1 MALTAR
7 TPVLRTSPAVRCVWL
22 WLAFLIA
29 PSELLAQSTS
39 AKPESQSAQVKLH
52 DTPVFS
58 IASDLPNQ
66 TAAER
71 ARAAGYALERAF
83 DADLGEVKVVSSA
96 GTQVIFAGDV
106 PVIELHEEDARAAQS
121 SSLDVYA
128 ANVAAQMRA
137 VIQAERRRSDIAGTV
152 FSISL
157 VVFFGFVA
165 LVGSRRLSEL
175 ASRARDQIMEQP
187 ERIEPIRFNKLEVLG
202 ADSLRALLL
211 AAVIIGRWVLQVGVI
226 YIWLALSLSRFE
238 LTRPYT
244 DKLNRSLI
252 DPLSALAE
260 RALGAL
266 PVFILAF
273 ALAAIVFVAVR
284 IVELFFK
291 GATREHFIWVPRDL
305 VGAVSALI
313 RVAIVMLALIFAG
326 PIASGDPEGV
336 LARLGSCV
344 LLGASLALTPLFCSA
359 ACGGVLVFTRR
370 LQVGRQIELG
380 ALHGRIVNIRLLDV
394 VLRDAEG
401 SEIRV
406 PHVRTLFTPLRV
418 LGSEQRRS
426 VELAVSPQVEPGA
439 VIELFT
445 AALSATNPPA
455 ELVVELV
462 HIDADAACYR
472 ISVPGRDSRSASDLR
487 LLLASA
493 LAREQI
499 ALGRSSS
506 QPPASQKAAH
516 G

>member
-1 MALTAR
+1 M
-7 TPVLRTSPAVRCVWL
+7 LRTFSAVRCVWL
-22 WLAFLIA
+22 WLAFA
-29 PSELLAQSTS
+29 FAFSPTELLAQSGQEK
-39 AKPESQSAQVKLH
+39 AAEIKLH
-52 DTPVFS
+52 DTLVFS
-58 IASDLPNQ
+58 LSSDLPNR

-71 ARAAGYALERAF
+71 ARAAAHALERAF
-83 DADLGEVKVVSSA
+83 DADFSEVKVVSSA
-96 GTQVIFAGDV
+96 DARVVFAGDV
-106 PVIELHEEDARAAQS
+106 PVIELHEDDARAAQS

-128 ANVAAQMRA
+128 ALVAAQMRA
-137 VIQAERRRSDIAGTV
+137 AIQAERRRSDIAGTV

-175 ASRARDQIMEQP
+175 ASRARDEIMDRP
-187 ERIEPIRFNKLEVLG
+187 ERIVPIRFNKLEVLG

-226 YIWLALSLSRFE
+226 YIWLVLSLSRFE

-244 DKLNRSLI
+244 DKLNHSLI
-252 DPLSALAE
+252 DPLSALAQ

-273 ALAAIVFVAVR
+273 ALAAVVFVAVR

-291 GATREHFIWVPRDL
+291 GATREHFIWVPREL

-313 RVAIVMLALIFAG
+313 RVAIVVLALIFAG

-336 LARLGSCV
+336 LARVGSSV
-344 LLGASLALTPLFCSA
+344 LLGVSLALTPLFCSA

-370 LQVGRQIELG
+370 LQVGKQIELG
-380 ALHGRIVNIRLLDV
+380 SLHGRIVNIRLLDV
-394 VLRDAEG
+394 VLRDTEG
-401 SEIRV
+401 GEIRV
-406 PHVRTLFTPLRV
+406 PHVRTLFMPLRV

-426 VELAVSPQVEPGA
+426 VELAISPQADPNK

-445 AALSATNPPA
+445 AALAAPNSAADLT
-455 ELVVELV
+455 VELV

-472 ISVPGRDSRSASDLR
+472 VSVPGRDARSASDLR
-487 LLLASA
+487 MLLVSA

-499 ALGRSSS
+499 ALGRSPL
-506 QPPASQKAAH
+506 QPTASQKAERTH